1 MKIYGVRFI
10 VVEQLEDTINALFG
24 LSVSESCGDGVQKL
38 VEVDAAAV
46 LHCVQFCD
54 HLINSGILLLK
65 AYE

>member
-24 LSVSESCGDGVQKL
+24 LSIAESSCNGVQKL

-46 LHCVQFCD
+46 LHCVQFCN
-54 HLINSGILLLK
+54 HLINCGILLLK
-65 AYE
+65 TYE